1 MTQRKSMRPLVEAK
15 QEHNRW
21 SRLTEGESIVDTLI
35 AASKKIE
42 AATRRGKVSSCILVK
57 PNPAVEK
64 VLQDAH
70 IPYQLITKDL

>member
-15 QEHNRW
+15 QELNRW

-35 AASKKIE
+35 AVSKKIE
-42 AATRRGKVSSCILVK
+42 ASTRRCKVSSCILVK
-57 PNPAVEK
+57 HNQAVEK

-70 IPYQLITKDL
+70 IPYQLITKKL